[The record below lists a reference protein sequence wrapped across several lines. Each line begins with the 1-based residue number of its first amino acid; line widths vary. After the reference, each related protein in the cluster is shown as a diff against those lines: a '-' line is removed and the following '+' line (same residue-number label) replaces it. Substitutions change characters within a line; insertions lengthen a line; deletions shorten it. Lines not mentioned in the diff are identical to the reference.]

1 MRLED
6 LDYDLPERLIAQR
19 PIEPRDAARLLLDRG
34 SEPPVDAIVRD
45 LPDVLRAG
53 DLVVVNDTRVRHARL
68 HVRRSTGGRVEVLL
82 LEPEPT
88 GGWRAL
94 VRGGGRLR
102 TGEVLTGDSGTPI
115 VEMVDRNDDTFL
127 VRLLV
132 PEERLASIGEVP
144 LPPYI
149 HEPLADASRYQ
160 TVFARDERSAAAP
173 TAGLHLTHDLIEHL
187 EDRGI
192 GFARVELAVGL
203 DTFRPI
209 EADDPLT
216 HRMHSEW
223 YRVPESTWERCA
235 ETRRA
240 GGRVVA
246 IGTTSCR
253 ALESAATLGELED
266 RTRLFIHPGYEW
278 RIVDLLLTNFH
289 MPRTTL
295 LLMIEAFVGPRW
307 RSLYR
312 TAIQREY
319 RMLSFGD
326 AMLLD
331 RHAR

>member
-19 PIEPRDAARLLLDRG
+19 PIEPRDAARLLVDRG
-34 SEPPVDAIVRD
+34 SDSPDDAIVRD
-45 LPDVLRAG
+45 LPEILRPG

-68 HVRRSTGGRVEVLL
+68 HLRRASGGRVEVLL
-82 LEPEPT
+82 LEPTP
-88 GGWRAL
+88 GGHWRAL

-102 TGEVLTGDSGTPI
+102 PGETLTDDSGTPI
-115 VEMVDRNDDTFL
+115 VEMADRSDETFD

-132 PEERLASIGEVP
+132 GQDRLGSIGEVP

-149 HEPLADASRYQ
+149 REPLADPSRYQ
-160 TVFARDERSAAAP
+160 TVFARKERSAAAP
-173 TAGLHLTHDLIEHL
+173 TAGLHLTHRLIERL
-187 EDRGI
+187 GERGI
-192 GFARVELAVGL
+192 GFSRVELAVGL

-209 EADDPLT
+209 ESDDPLT

-223 YRVPESTWERCA
+223 FRVPDETWERCA
-235 ETRRA
+235 STRA
-240 GGRVVA
+240 QGGRVVA

-253 ALESAATLGELED
+253 ALESAASLGVRED
-266 RTRLFIHPGYEW
+266 RTRLFIHPGHEW
-278 RIVDLLLTNFH
+278 RVVDLLLTNFH

-295 LLMIEAFVGPRW
+295 LLMIEAFVGARW
-307 RSLYR
+307 RSLYA
-312 TAIQREY
+312 TAIEREY

-331 RHAR
+331 RGAR